1 MQLAIVP
8 PLTTRGT
15 PRKYLRFARGT
26 TRQERQRFHRA
37 KLKAAGLTVRGTLR
51 KRRPYLGF
59 ARMSP
64 RDRHRL
70 TVALYRMANYVMGRT
85 ARGTVRK
92 RFTKPFTV
100 TIP

>member
-15 PRKYLRFARGT
+15 PRKYRRYVAGT
-26 TRQERQRFHRA
+26 THQQRQKFRRDQ
-37 KLKAAGLTVRGTLR
+37 LKASGLTVRGTFR
-51 KRRPYLGF
+51 KRRRYLGF